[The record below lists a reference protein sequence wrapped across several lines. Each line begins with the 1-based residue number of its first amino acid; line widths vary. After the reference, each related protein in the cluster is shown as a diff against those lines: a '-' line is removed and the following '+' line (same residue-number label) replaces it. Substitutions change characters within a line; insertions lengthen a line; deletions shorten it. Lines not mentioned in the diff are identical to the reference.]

1 MKLNRGN
8 LSCDTT
14 PEVNQNGTKWDL
26 GANPKHAKPVMN
38 SFAYQLMPHLNDHP
52 SSLKPAFLLNGTR
65 ENCDV
70 VIGIPTVHRDKGS
83 YIISTVSNVIHG
95 MTDEEKDKN
104 LIVVLVAE
112 TQMDYVRPLVEK
124 LATLFSEY
132 IYTGLVELVV
142 PSPFYY
148 PDFDNLPLNFG
159 DSNKRVMWRTK
170 HNLNVL
176 YVMAYARS
184 RGTYYLMLEDDV
196 TVKERFIE
204 HMLDFAKAKT
214 KSNPDWY
221 VLEFCNIGGI
231 GKLFKTSDLIYFMT
245 YIQLFYKQMPID
257 WLLESYIADSSCSL
271 DRATPGY
278 NEARSLFFPH
288 DNPAVQRV
296 FTDIKIFKNHTPMKA
311 YDGKTFF
318 WGINPVKGNVVEFW
332 FREPTNIVRYTFRSG
347 NFDRYGDI
355 FDNAVVEALPI
366 RKRKFVMVKRFD
378 ELGFAS
384 GDLNL
389 GALVA
394 IRIRVTKNSTHWV
407 ILSEPL
413 AYIFY
418 GYNALDC
425 SLESLESTQTYLQD
439 VKRLSPKK
447 YLPPDTTA

>member
-1 MKLNRGN
+1 MMRAPRPVAYLPRRRGFCTLFIVIFV
-8 LSCDTT
+8 LSSIFISCIVHYYKHLT
-14 PEVNQNGTKWDL
+14 GTKWDL

-271 DRATPGY
+271 DRATESCT
-278 NEARSLFFPH
+278 NS
-288 DNPAVQRV
+288 
-296 FTDIKIFKNHTPMKA
+296 
-311 YDGKTFF
+311 KTQ
-318 WGINPVKGNVVEFW
+318 I
-332 FREPTNIVRYTFRSG
+332 
-347 NFDRYGDI
+347 
-355 FDNAVVEALPI
+355 
-366 RKRKFVMVKRFD
+366 
-378 ELGFAS
+378 
-384 GDLNL
+384 
-389 GALVA
+389 
-394 IRIRVTKNSTHWV
+394 
-407 ILSEPL
+407 
-413 AYIFY
+413 
-418 GYNALDC
+418 
-425 SLESLESTQTYLQD
+425 
-439 VKRLSPKK
+439 
-447 YLPPDTTA
+447 